1 MGTALQ
7 GKAEADLEWII
18 RAIDASGLNARTSV
32 CRSWT
37 LYADSERGETGN
49 VSRKDRKVKTM
60 GKIEKAVKKHE
71 AEKHLDT
78 AELIGLMQW
87 YIEEMAK
94 LNRQAN
100 EDRRNLTEAYNAK
113 LLEMKSKLEAK

>member
-7 GKAEADLEWII
+7 GKAEAYLKWII

-60 GKIEKAVKKHE
+60 GKVEKAVKKHE
-71 AEKHLDT
+71 AEKHIDT
-78 AELIGLMQW
+78 AEYIDTLRW
-87 YIEEMAK
+87 YIKACGDIDQEWTRAK
-94 LNRQAN
+94 ADLN
-100 EDRRNLTEAYNAK
+100 EAFNARLRELREK
-113 LLEMKSKLEAK
+113 REAK